1 MHMRKLFLA
10 ALAMVVLAGT
20 PVMAEDGQEGG
31 HEGHGKM
38 MKNDADTDGDGM
50 LSKAEF
56 LAVQE
61 KRFAE
66 IDGNAD
72 GKISKEE
79 MQGHFGKMKEKYQ
92 EKRKEMA
99 EKLKEKAEKKA
110 EEKSG
115 E

>member
-1 MHMRKLFLA
+1 MQLRKIFLA
-10 ALAMVVLAGT
+10 ALALVVMAGA
-20 PVMAEDGQEGG
+20 PAMAEDGPKGE
-31 HEGHGKM
+31 HEGHKM
-38 MKNDADTDGDGM
+38 MKNDADTDGDGF

-56 LAVQE
+56 MAVQE

-66 IDGNAD
+66 MDGDSD
-72 GKISKEE
+72 GKVSKEE
-79 MQGHFGKMKEKYQ
+79 MKGHFKKMKDVYQ

-99 EKLKEKAEKKA
+99 EKMKEKAKEKA